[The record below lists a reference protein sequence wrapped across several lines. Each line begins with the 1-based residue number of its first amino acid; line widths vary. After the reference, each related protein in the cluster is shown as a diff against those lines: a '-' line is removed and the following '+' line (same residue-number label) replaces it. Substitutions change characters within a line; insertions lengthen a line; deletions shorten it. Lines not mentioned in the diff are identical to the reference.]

1 VIICEKRCV
10 FNSLVYIDQFLV
22 HLYYYKK
29 IIMFFIVLILGII
42 AFVIFVSYNSIVIKR
57 NAVENAYSGLDTV
70 LKKRYDILPNVV
82 ASVQQSMQFEGNT
95 LEKVVS
101 LRNQTGNANL
111 QSEERIQKENELS
124 SLLSKVLVTVESY
137 PELKSN
143 KNLMHLQRTILDVE
157 DEIAFARKSFNSSVL
172 AYNNQIE
179 TIPSVWVA
187 KEMGAT
193 RKSYFE
199 AIATEKET
207 VSVKDLFHE

>member
-1 VIICEKRCV
+1 
-10 FNSLVYIDQFLV
+10 
-22 HLYYYKK
+22 
-29 IIMFFIVLILGII
+29 MFFIVLLLGIV
-42 AFVIFVSYNSIVIKR
+42 AFVFFVSYNSIVIKR
-57 NAVENAYSGLDTV
+57 NAVENAYSGLDAV

-95 LEKVVS
+95 LEKIVS
-101 LRNQTGNANL
+101 LRNQTSTSNL

-143 KNLMHLQRTILDVE
+143 KSLMHLQRTILDVE
-157 DEIAFARKSFNSSVL
+157 EDIALARKTFNASVL

-199 AIATEKET
+199 AVATERDN
-207 VSVKDLFHE
+207 VSVKDLFKE